1 MKILLVYPKYPDT
14 FWSFK
19 HALKFIS
26 KKAAYP
32 PLGLLTIASMLPKS
46 FEKKLVDLN
55 IKELKEKDVL
65 WADFIFISAM
75 LVQKKSVIEVIKLCK
90 KFGKKIAAGG
100 PLFNS
105 CHEDFSQIDH
115 FVLGEAENIFSTFL
129 RDLKNGSLKKIY
141 KEENHPNIARTPIP
155 YWDLIKM
162 KNYASMAIQY
172 SRGCPFNCEF
182 CDIVI
187 MNGRVPRA
195 KEDHQLLLEFEALYK
210 RGWRGPV
217 FIVDDNFIGNKIKVK
232 KLLPKIIKWMKK
244 RKYPFSLFTEASL
257 NLADDEELMNLMV
270 LAGFNKVFL
279 GLETPIK
286 ESLAECNKFQNK
298 NRDLVASVKKIQH
311 FGMQVMGGF
320 IVGFDHDP
328 PNIFEQQIKFI
339 QKIGVVTAMVGLLT
353 ALPGTKLYGRLK
365 SEGRLLSVSSGNNM
379 DTALNFV
386 PKMNKEKLIEGYK
399 KLLKTI
405 YSPKNYYE
413 RILTFLKEYRPAK
426 IRRGKILISDIKAFL
441 KSMWQ
446 LGVLRRGRKYYWK
459 LFFKSLFK
467 YPKKFPVAISLAIY
481 GFHFQ
486 KIVEQYVK

>member
-1 MKILLVYPKYPDT
+1 MKILLIYPKYPDT

-32 PLGLLTIASMLPKS
+32 PLGLLTVASMLPKS
-46 FEKKLVDLN
+46 FEKRLIDLN
-55 IKELKEKDVL
+55 IKELKEKDIL
-65 WADFIFISAM
+65 WADFVFVSAM
-75 LVQKKSVIEVIKLCK
+75 LVQKKSVIEVIKFCK
-90 KFGKKIAAGG
+90 KFNKKIVAGG

-105 CHEDFSQIDH
+105 CYNEFPDIDH
-115 FVLGEAENIFSTFL
+115 FILGEAENIFSNFL
-129 RDLKNGSLKKIY
+129 KDLKKSSLKKIY
-141 KEENHPNIARTPIP
+141 KEDGHPDIENTPIP
-155 YWDLIKM
+155 SWDLIKM
-162 KNYASMAIQY
+162 KNYASMAVQY

-187 MNGRVPRA
+187 MNGHIPRA
-195 KEDHQLLLEFEALYK
+195 KSDKQLLLEFDALYK
-210 RGWRGPV
+210 KGWRGPV
-217 FIVDDNFIGNKIKVK
+217 FIVDDNFIGNKVKVK
-232 KLLPKIIKWMKK
+232 KLLPKIIRWMKK
-244 RKYPFSLFTEASL
+244 RKYPFNLFTEASL

-279 GLETPIK
+279 GLETPVK

-298 NRDLVASVKKIQH
+298 DRNLVASVKKIQH

-328 PNIFEQQIKFI
+328 PSIFEQQIKFI

-353 ALPGTKLYGRLK
+353 ALPGTRLYGRLK
-365 SEGRLLSVSSGNNM
+365 SEGRLLSISSGNNM
-379 DTALNFV
+379 DGALNFI

-413 RILTFLKEYRPAK
+413 RIITFLKEYQPAK
-426 IRRGKILISDIKAFL
+426 IRRGKILLCDIKAFI
-441 KSMWQ
+441 KSMWR
-446 LGVLRRGRKYYWK
+446 LGLVGRG
-459 LFFKSLFK
+459 
-467 YPKKFPVAISLAIY
+467 
-481 GFHFQ
+481 
-486 KIVEQYVK
+486 KILLEIIF